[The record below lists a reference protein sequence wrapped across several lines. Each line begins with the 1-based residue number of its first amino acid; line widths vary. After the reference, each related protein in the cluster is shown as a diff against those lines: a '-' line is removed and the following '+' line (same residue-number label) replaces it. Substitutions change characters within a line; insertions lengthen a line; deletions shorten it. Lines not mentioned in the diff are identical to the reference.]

1 MNTWCS
7 NSRKQIISWLRG
19 FSVPTFLLVS
29 LRVLCYVFWLYS
41 LLPLNSFKIHAP
53 CPNWLCVLLFPP
65 IKFNCCC
72 PYMCGLPLNC
82 DQHTRATFL
91 KTSLCQKLASV
102 PNSSPARDENPWPPY
117 SPCFDLGWFELAGMC
132 MLSRPLRLRMCS
144 CGLECWGHYFLVFVQ
159 GFLFWS
165 FVSVYFYYWDCL
177 SLEIFLGLSEAFS
190 LIFLA
195 YAVIFKSWL
204 FNVQKEKK

>member
-1 MNTWCS
+1 MCFDC
-7 NSRKQIISWLRG
+7 IH
-19 FSVPTFLLVS
+19 FS
-29 LRVLCYVFWLYS
+29 
-41 LLPLNSFKIHAP
+41 PLNSFKILAP
-53 CPNWLCVLLFPP
+53 CPNRLCVLLFPP

-102 PNSSPARDENPWPPY
+102 PSSSPARDENPWPPY

-132 MLSRPLRLRMCS
+132 MLSHPLRLRMCS
-144 CGLECWGHYFLVFVQ
+144 CRLECWGHYFLVFVQ

-165 FVSVYFYYWDCL
+165 SVSVYFYYWDCL